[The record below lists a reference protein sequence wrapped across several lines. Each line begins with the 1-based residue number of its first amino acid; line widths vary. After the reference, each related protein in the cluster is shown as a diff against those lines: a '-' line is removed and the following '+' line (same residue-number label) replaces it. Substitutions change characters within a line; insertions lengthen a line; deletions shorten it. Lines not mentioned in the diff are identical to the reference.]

1 MDRMEKNGRT
11 EKATVTAEARPASK
25 FEIMLDSV
33 RRLLR
38 RGAIGNL
45 DRMVNKMHP
54 ADIAKVLHHLHTAQE
69 KRTVFELIKVEG
81 KKARVLSEMDEV
93 TLGEILTDV
102 PSSDIALMIR
112 TLPDDDQA
120 YILTHLPEERSQ
132 EILRF
137 MKPEDSA
144 EVKDLLQYEPQTAGA
159 IMTADFFALPSDTT
173 AQEAIRKLQQS
184 TDTGNV
190 FYIYVTDKED
200 KLVGVMSL
208 RQLLLVSP
216 DRTLGSM
223 MTRDVISVTTDTDQE
238 EVAKQVALYN
248 LLAIPVVEKDNTLVG
263 IITVDDV
270 VDVMREE
277 ATEDML
283 KMSGTKIEE
292 EDTVM
297 TSSIFNAVRMRVP
310 WLAINFVGR
319 LVSGAILWAF
329 SDSIQQVVA
338 LVTFIPVIAAM
349 GGNVGLQSS
358 TLVIRGLATGRIEL
372 SDVRKVFFREVSIG
386 LIIGVLCGC
395 VALAIAGIMHIN
407 LRLGLVVGAAMMC
420 ALVVSTTMA
429 TIMPVIL
436 KHYDIDPAVA
446 AGPFVTTAN
455 DITGCAIYL
464 SLATVFLEYLK

>member
-1 MDRMEKNGRT
+1 
-11 EKATVTAEARPASK
+11 
-25 FEIMLDSV
+25 
-33 RRLLR
+33 
-38 RGAIGNL
+38 
-45 DRMVNKMHP
+45 
-54 ADIAKVLHHLHTAQE
+54 
-69 KRTVFELIKVEG
+69 
-81 KKARVLSEMDEV
+81 
-93 TLGEILTDV
+93 
-102 PSSDIALMIR
+102 
-112 TLPDDDQA
+112 
-120 YILTHLPEERSQ
+120 
-132 EILRF
+132 
-137 MKPEDSA
+137 
-144 EVKDLLQYEPQTAGA
+144 
-159 IMTADFFALPSDTT
+159 
-173 AQEAIRKLQQS
+173 
-184 TDTGNV
+184 
-190 FYIYVTDKED
+190 
-200 KLVGVMSL
+200 MSL

-277 ATEDML
+277 ATEDMV

-310 WLAINFVGR
+310 WLAINFVGS

-358 TLVIRGLATGRIEL
+358 TLVIRGLETGRIEL
-372 SDVRKVFFREVSIG
+372 SDVKRVFAREVLIGFLIG
-386 LIIGVLCGC
+386 LLCGAVTLS
-395 VALAIAGIMHIN
+395 VAAVMHIN
-407 LRLGLVVGAAMMC
+407 LHLGMVVGIAMVC
-420 ALVVSTTMA
+420 ALVMSTSMA
-429 TIMPVIL
+429 TIMPVVL
-436 KHYDIDPAVA
+436 NRYGVDPAVA

-455 DITGCAIYL
+455 DITGITIYL
-464 SLATVFLEYLK
+464 SLATTFLSYLK

>member
-283 KMSGTKIEE
+283 KMSG
-292 EDTVM
+292 
-297 TSSIFNAVRMRVP
+297 R
-310 WLAINFVGR
+310 
-319 LVSGAILWAF
+319 
-329 SDSIQQVVA
+329 
-338 LVTFIPVIAAM
+338 
-349 GGNVGLQSS
+349 
-358 TLVIRGLATGRIEL
+358 IR
-372 SDVRKVFFREVSIG
+372 
-386 LIIGVLCGC
+386 
-395 VALAIAGIMHIN
+395 
-407 LRLGLVVGAAMMC
+407 
-420 ALVVSTTMA
+420 
-429 TIMPVIL
+429 
-436 KHYDIDPAVA
+436 
-446 AGPFVTTAN
+446 
-455 DITGCAIYL
+455 
-464 SLATVFLEYLK
+464 

>member
-1 MDRMEKNGRT
+1 MDRFETKSEKPDRVGGNGRT
-11 EKATVTAEARPASK
+11 TSK
-25 FEIMLDSV
+25 FDLILDSV

-45 DRMVNKMHP
+45 ERMVAKMHP
-54 ADIAKVLHHLHTAQE
+54 ADVAKVLHHLHNPQE
-69 KRTVFELIKVEG
+69 KRTVFELMKTEG
-81 KKARVLSEMDEV
+81 SKALALSEMDQVDIGE
-93 TLGEILTDV
+93 TLADV
-102 PSSDIALMIR
+102 PSAEIAMLIKD
-112 TLPDDDQA
+112 LPDDDQA
-120 YILTHLPEERSQ
+120 YILTSFPDERSQ
-132 EILRF
+132 EILRL

-144 EVKDLLQYEPQTAGA
+144 EVQDLLQYEPKTAGA
-159 IMTADFFALPSDTT
+159 IMTRDYFALPSDTT
-173 AQEAIRKLQQS
+173 AQEAIRKLQKA

-190 FYIYVTDKED
+190 FYVYVTGKDE
-200 KLVGVMSL
+200 KLVGVLSL
-208 RQLLLVSP
+208 RQLLLVPP
-216 DRTLGSM
+216 DKTLGSM
-223 MTRDVISVTTDTDQE
+223 ITQDVISVTTDTDQE
-238 EVAKQVALYN
+238 EVAKLVARYN

-292 EDTVM
+292 EDIIM
-297 TSSIFNAVRMRVP
+297 HSSIFNSVRLRIP
-310 WLAINFVGR
+310 WLAINLAGS
-319 LVSGAILWAF
+319 LVSGSILWF
-329 SDSIQQVVA
+329 FRFTIQEVVA

-372 SDVRKVFFREVSIG
+372 SDVKTVFLRELSIG
-386 LIIGVLCGC
+386 VIIGLLCGIAALS
-395 VALAIAGIMHIN
+395 VAAVMHIN
-407 LRLGLVVGAAMMC
+407 LTLGFVVGVAMVC

-429 TIMPVIL
+429 TIMPVVL
-436 KHYDIDPAVA
+436 KRYGVDPAVA

-464 SLATVFLEYLK
+464 SLATAFITYLK

>member
-1 MDRMEKNGRT
+1 M
-11 EKATVTAEARPASK
+11 
-25 FEIMLDSV
+25 
-33 RRLLR
+33 
-38 RGAIGNL
+38 
-45 DRMVNKMHP
+45 
-54 ADIAKVLHHLHTAQE
+54 
-69 KRTVFELIKVEG
+69 
-81 KKARVLSEMDEV
+81 
-93 TLGEILTDV
+93 
-102 PSSDIALMIR
+102 
-112 TLPDDDQA
+112 
-120 YILTHLPEERSQ
+120 
-132 EILRF
+132 
-137 MKPEDSA
+137 
-144 EVKDLLQYEPQTAGA
+144 
-159 IMTADFFALPSDTT
+159 
-173 AQEAIRKLQQS
+173 
-184 TDTGNV
+184 
-190 FYIYVTDKED
+190 
-200 KLVGVMSL
+200 
-208 RQLLLVSP
+208 
-216 DRTLGSM
+216 
-223 MTRDVISVTTDTDQE
+223 
-238 EVAKQVALYN
+238 
-248 LLAIPVVEKDNTLVG
+248 G

-310 WLAINFVGR
+310 WLAINFVGS

-386 LIIGVLCGC
+386 LIIGVLCGF